1 MISPRMLPCL
11 VFAVAGSAAVAGA
24 AGAQAQS
31 GDEVIVPLT
40 DPSRPAV
47 VSVGAFAGNIVV
59 RGTNRRDVLVRSS
72 SSNGR
77 RSVRGRQPAPAP
89 PGMRRLTPDGG
100 FSIEERNNEV
110 SVGGSSCAGLLLN
123 TKQNRNS
130 NSNSNPPTPPVPPD
144 TPRTNPKPGSPEAD
158 FIPSVLKDLPCGPI
172 FDNVNFDIEV
182 PLKTNVKLSTVSGDI
197 SVTNVEGVLEA
208 NSMNGDLSLASV
220 AGSVVAHTVN
230 GDVEAVLTRADAQA
244 PMAFTTLNGEVD
256 VTLPAAIKAN
266 LKLRTDNGDTFTDF
280 DIPAAPS
287 RPAPRGSRQGDG
299 RFRLEVERAV
309 LASLNG
315 GGPDIELRSFNGR
328 VYLRRGK

>member
-1 MISPRMLPCL
+1 VISPRMLPCL
-11 VFAVAGSAAVAGA
+11 VFAVAGSAVVAGA
-24 AGAQAQS
+24 AGAQTER
-31 GDEVIVPLT
+31 GDEVVVPLT

-47 VSVGAFAGNIVV
+47 LAVGAFSGNIVV

-72 SSNGR
+72 GNGR

-100 FSIEERNNEV
+100 FSVEERNNEV
-110 SVGGSSCAGLLLN
+110 SVGGSSCAEFLLN

-130 NSNSNPPTPPVPPD
+130 NSNSNSNPNPNP
-144 TPRTNPKPGSPEAD
+144 NPKPGSPEAG
-158 FIPSVLKDLPCGPI
+158 FLPRVLQELPCGPI

-230 GDVEAVLTRADAQA
+230 GDVEAVLTRADAEA

-287 RPAPRGSRQGDG
+287 RPTPRGSRQGDG

>member
-1 MISPRMLPCL
+1 VISPRMLPCL

-24 AGAQAQS
+24 AGAQAQR
-31 GDEVIVPLT
+31 GDEVVVPLT

-47 VSVGAFAGNIVV
+47 LLVGAFSGNIVV

-72 SSNGR
+72 SSNGG

-123 TKQNRNS
+123 AKPNRNS
-130 NSNSNPPTPPVPPD
+130 NSNSNSNPNP
-144 TPRTNPKPGSPEAD
+144 NPKPGSPEAD
-158 FIPSVLKDLPCGPI
+158 FLPSVLKDLPCGPI

-230 GDVEAVLTRADAQA
+230 GDVEAVLTRADAEA

-287 RPAPRGSRQGDG
+287 RPTPRGSRQRDG

>member
-1 MISPRMLPCL
+1 MSFRVFPCL
-11 VFAVAGSAAVAGA
+11 AVAFACSAAA
-24 AGAQAQS
+24 ASAAAQTQS
-31 GDEVIVPLT
+31 SDQVIVPLT

-47 VSVGAFAGNIVV
+47 LSVGAFAGNIVV

-72 SSNGR
+72 SSDGR
-77 RSVRGRQPAPAP
+77 RSARGRRQPEPAP

-100 FSIEERNNEV
+100 FSVEERNNEV

-123 TKQNRNS
+123 AKPNRNPNPNPNPNPNS
-130 NSNSNPPTPPVPPD
+130 NSNSNS
-144 TPRTNPKPGSPEAD
+144 NSKPGSPESE
-158 FIPSVLKDLPCGPI
+158 FIPRVLKELPCGPI
-172 FDNVNFDIEV
+172 FDNVDFDIEV

-230 GDVEAVLTRADAQA
+230 GDVTAVLTRADAEA

-256 VTLPAAIKAN
+256 VTLPATIKAN

-287 RPAPRGSRQGDG
+287 RPTPRGSRQGDG